1 MTNPIIDLR
10 AQRPNTADEAAAP
23 KGATPPTPA
32 PTSQSS
38 SSENSSILSWEAL
51 EFPERKKDEGVW
63 LTRTAMVALP
73 LALTFLL
80 LKNLLG
86 AIVIILGAFAFLLAA
101 FRKPTKVRFHIDD
114 KGIRINEHFHPFTQ
128 LVSFWIFTDP
138 PQERIVSI
146 RQKNMLQQNL
156 ALPLGET
163 DPQKVRAALLAHLQ
177 EEEQQPSAVD
187 ALMRRIGF

>member
-1 MTNPIIDLR
+1 MANSIIDLR
-10 AQRPNTADEAAAP
+10 ANQQPDAP
-23 KGATPPTPA
+23 KEPPKPDTQKESGPHHGA
-32 PTSQSS
+32 
-38 SSENSSILSWEAL
+38 LSWEAF
-51 EFPERKKDEGVW
+51 EFPERQKDEGAW
-63 LTRTAMVALP
+63 LARTAMVAVP

-86 AIVIILGAFAFLLAA
+86 AVVVVLGAFAFLLAA